1 MNILLNPT
9 YFANILHWSAIV
21 KSKQVNFEVCDSYQ
35 KQTYRNRTHI
45 YGENGRLAL
54 SIPIIY
60 SQNNRQMY
68 RDIKI
73 YNNDRW
79 QSLHWKSLVSAYGT
93 SPFFEFYKDDI
104 EPLFHTKQVFLMD
117 FNFKCFEIIQ
127 HCLDME
133 IDYFK
138 TTSYEKEITQI
149 KDMRSCTSV
158 RKEKQY
164 NFLKYTQVFE
174 KKCGFIS
181 NLSILDLLFNE
192 GPNTVIYLNNQ
203 YTP

>member
-9 YFANILHWSAIV
+9 YFANILHLSAIV

-45 YGENGRLAL
+45 YGANGRLAL

>member
-1 MNILLNPT
+1 
-9 YFANILHWSAIV
+9 
-21 KSKQVNFEVCDSYQ
+21 
-35 KQTYRNRTHI
+35 
-45 YGENGRLAL
+45 
-54 SIPIIY
+54 
-60 SQNNRQMY
+60 
-68 RDIKI
+68 
-73 YNNDRW
+73 
-79 QSLHWKSLVSAYGT
+79 
-93 SPFFEFYKDDI
+93 
-104 EPLFHTKQVFLMD
+104 MD

>member
-45 YGENGRLAL
+45 YGANGRLAL

>member
-45 YGENGRLAL
+45 YGANGRLAL

-181 NLSILDLLFNE
+181 NLSILYLLFNE